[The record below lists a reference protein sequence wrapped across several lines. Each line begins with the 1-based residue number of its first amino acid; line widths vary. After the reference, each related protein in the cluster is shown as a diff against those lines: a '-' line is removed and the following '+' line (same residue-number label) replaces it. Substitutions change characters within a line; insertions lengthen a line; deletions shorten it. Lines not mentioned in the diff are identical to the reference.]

1 MLLQW
6 YILPFCKLNGISYV
20 VYCIVVLGT
29 YGKAE
34 SNLIAGSTLEP
45 TIQQIDIGR
54 KLVRDIV
61 IRALS
66 AAYNNPERTVE
77 YLYYVSLCTHNTF
90 HCIRYTYDTGLETVP
105 GKQFV

>member
-1 MLLQW
+1 MVH
-6 YILPFCKLNGISYV
+6 ITVF
-20 VYCIVVLGT
+20 
-29 YGKAE
+29 
-34 SNLIAGSTLEP
+34 TLEP